1 VFGSLRGVAHAGA
14 QGDASARVVALE
26 LAPTQLRIATMIASD
41 TGGVEAGPQ
50 HAYILG
56 DRIAI
61 VPHAAADLGRRE
73 VPV

>member
-1 VFGSLRGVAHAGA
+1 MIAAA
-14 QGDASARVVALE
+14 DGDAGES
-26 LAPTQLRIATMIASD
+26 
-41 TGGVEAGPQ
+41 GPA

-73 VPV
+73 VIV